1 MAGIVNFL
9 SNVFQA
15 PAGVNSTSPV
25 VRQSSETNPY
35 SNNPFVSYNGNGFSS
50 RFYAQNKPVKGGYF
64 AGYYNGKQ
72 NIVGRRLF
80 IEV

>member
-1 MAGIVNFL
+1 MYKMAGLVSLL
-9 SNVFQA
+9 SNAFQT
-15 PAGVNSTSPV
+15 PGVNVSSPV
-25 VRQSSETNPY
+25 INQPMTSY
-35 SNNPFVSYNGNGFSS
+35 GNNPFVHYNSNSFSN

>member
-1 MAGIVNFL
+1 MAGLVNLL

-15 PAGVNSTSPV
+15 PSGVSPISVPVSQPNSS
-25 VRQSSETNPY
+25 Y
-35 SNNPFVSYNGNGFSS
+35 GNNPFVSYNGNSFSN

>member
-1 MAGIVNFL
+1 MAGLVNLL
-9 SNVFQA
+9 SNAFQA
-15 PAGVNSTSPV
+15 PNVGTTPAVLP
-25 VRQSSETNPY
+25 QSVTQY
-35 SNNPFVSYNGNGFSS
+35 GNNPFVNYNSNSFSN

>member
-1 MAGIVNFL
+1 MAGLVNLL

-15 PAGVNSTSPV
+15 PHVTSAPV
-25 VRQSSETNPY
+25 VKESLNPY
-35 SNNPFVSYNGNGFSS
+35 GNNPFVSYNGQSFSN
-50 RFYAQNKPVKGGYF
+50 RYYAQNRPVKGGYF

-80 IEV
+80 VEV

>member
-1 MAGIVNFL
+1 MAGLVNLL
-9 SNVFQA
+9 SNVFQS
-15 PAGVNSTSPV
+15 PSISTPTPV
-25 VRQSSETNPY
+25 VRQTGNNNNPFG
-35 SNNPFVSYNGNGFSS
+35 NNPFVNYNGN
-50 RFYAQNKPVKGGYF
+50 RYNQFYAQNKPVKGGYF

>member
-1 MAGIVNFL
+1 MAGLVNLL

-15 PAGVNSTSPV
+15 PGVNTTAPV
-25 VRQSSETNPY
+25 VKQTQSNNPY
-35 SNNPFVSYNGNGFSS
+35 SNNPFVNYNGN
-50 RFYAQNKPVKGGYF
+50 RYNQFYAQNKPVKGGYF

>member
-1 MAGIVNFL
+1 MAGLVSLL
-9 SNVFQA
+9 SNAFQVPTGVSTVSA
-15 PAGVNSTSPV
+15 PVSQPSGGF
-25 VRQSSETNPY
+25 
-35 SNNPFVSYNGNGFSS
+35 SNNPFVSYNSNSFSN

>member
-1 MAGIVNFL
+1 MAGLVNLL
-9 SNVFQA
+9 SNVLPQSIKTTA
-15 PAGVNSTSPV
+15 PV
-25 VRQSSETNPY
+25 VHQPTNNNPY
-35 SNNPFVSYNGNGFSS
+35 SNNPFVNYNSNSYSS

-80 IEV
+80 VEV

>member
-1 MAGIVNFL
+1 MAAGIVNFL
-9 SNVFQA
+9 SNVLQS
-15 PAGVNSTSPV
+15 PQVNTTTPV
-25 VRQSSETNPY
+25 IRQTNNNNPY
-35 SNNPFVSYNGNGFSS
+35 SNNPFVNYNGN
-50 RFYAQNKPVKGGYF
+50 RYNEFYAQNKPVKGGYF